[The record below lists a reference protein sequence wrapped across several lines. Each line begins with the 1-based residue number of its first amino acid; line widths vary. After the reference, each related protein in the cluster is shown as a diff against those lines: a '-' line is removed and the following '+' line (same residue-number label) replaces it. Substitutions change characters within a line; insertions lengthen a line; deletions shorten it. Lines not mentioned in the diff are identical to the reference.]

1 METSLNNSKRQW
13 LQTSLHGLVIS
24 AFTMGAL
31 STVTGAMAQAAY
43 PSKPISLVVPYPPGG
58 ATDIIGRIMAQAMS
72 KSLGQPV
79 VVENKAGAGTVI
91 GAAEVAQA
99 QADGY
104 TLLISSN
111 TTFTVNP
118 AIKAKL
124 PYDPAKN
131 FESVAGIGS
140 SPLVLLANP
149 NVPVK
154 TVKELVAA
162 ANQPNAKFA
171 FGSFGSG
178 TTSHL
183 AGEMFKYMAGVD
195 ILHVPY
201 KGSAPAMTDLIGGQ
215 IQFTFDTNV
224 AALPMLR
231 AGKVK
236 AIAVTSAQRSSTL
249 PNVPTIAESGYPGY
263 EMVPWI
269 VIVAPRGLPKAV
281 SQKLTSSIQDILK
294 DPNSK
299 RDLERAGLEV
309 AFEEPQSYDKRV
321 ATELPLL
328 RAYVH
333 RAKITAD

>member
-1 METSLNNSKRQW
+1 LNNSKRQW